1 MPQFLNI
8 VFIQNEDAAEPL
20 KILEE
25 QGESAALQYLCQWDY
40 AENDGETYDENPR
53 GSGDSV
59 YREGNYIM
67 TYNTSLGYIGLC
79 KSFIQTAWEFRAVI
93 PYFHVLSLRLARN
106 KTSGGKS

>member
-8 VFIQNEDAAEPL
+8 VFIQNENAAEPL

-53 GSGDSV
+53 GSGDFV
-59 YREGNYIM
+59 YHEGNYIM

-79 KSFIQTAWEFRAVI
+79 KIIHSDSAGVPHCNTVFSCFV
-93 PYFHVLSLRLARN
+93 H
-106 KTSGGKS
+106 TSGEEQNIRR